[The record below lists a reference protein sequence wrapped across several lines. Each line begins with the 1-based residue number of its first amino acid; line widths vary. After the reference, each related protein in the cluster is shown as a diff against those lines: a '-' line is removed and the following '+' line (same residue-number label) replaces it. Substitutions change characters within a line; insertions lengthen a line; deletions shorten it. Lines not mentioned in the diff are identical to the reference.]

1 MSTINP
7 LWKAYNDFHNEG
19 GGGYNPHEKFVEK
32 QRGEPLW
39 SKLSE
44 KASRLQNVANAT
56 SIEDPRWK
64 EMMDEVKVLRA
75 AAKAAMEQ
83 GL

>member
-19 GGGYNPHEKFVEK
+19 GEGYNPHEQFVEK

-56 SIEDPRWK
+56 SIEDPSWK
-64 EMMDEVKVLRA
+64 EMMDEVKILRA

-83 GL
+83 GI